1 MDETDWHEL
10 VKGMLK
16 AEMKRRN
23 MTYDQLSA
31 KLAEI
36 GVSETPRTCG
46 PKSVEAGSRRCS
58 SSSACGQSVA
68 RRFKSLPVK
77 RRIGPAAA

>member
-1 MDETDWHEL
+1 MHDQEWLDL

-23 MTYDQLSA
+23 MTYDQLVA

-36 GVSETPRTCG
+36 GVTENSQNVRT
-46 PKSVEAGSRRCS
+46 KISRGGF
-58 SSSACGQSVA
+58 SAVFFVQCLKAMGAA
-68 RRFKSLPVK
+68 RIDLD
-77 RRIGPAAA
+77 

>member
-1 MDETDWHEL
+1 MTDAEWHDL

-23 MTYDQLSA
+23 LTYDQLSA

-36 GVSETPRTCG
+36 GVEETSRNLRNKVSRGGFSAVFLVQCLKAMG
-46 PKSVEAGSRRCS
+46 CSRVELG
-58 SSSACGQSVA
+58 
-68 RRFKSLPVK
+68 
-77 RRIGPAAA
+77 

>member
-1 MDETDWHEL
+1 MDETDWHAL

-16 AEMKRRN
+16 AEVKRRN

-36 GVSETPRTCG
+36 GVRETPTNLRT
-46 PKSVEAGSRRCS
+46 KISRGGF
-58 SSSACGQSVA
+58 SAVFFVQCLKAMGA
-68 RRFKSLPVK
+68 RELRLD
-77 RRIGPAAA
+77 